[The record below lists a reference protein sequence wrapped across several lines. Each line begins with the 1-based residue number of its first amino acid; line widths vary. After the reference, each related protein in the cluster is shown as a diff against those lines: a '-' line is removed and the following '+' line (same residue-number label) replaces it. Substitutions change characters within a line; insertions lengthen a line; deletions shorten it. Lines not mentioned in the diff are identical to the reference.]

1 LIEQNKIKT
10 KYLPK
15 VLIKMRLG
23 GTTNKNISNIINQ
36 NKEIIAV
43 LKNHYPNI
51 SVFKFI
57 LNKLYNR
64 FFQFILRP

>member
-1 LIEQNKIKT
+1 
-10 KYLPK
+10 
-15 VLIKMRLG
+15 MRLG
-23 GTTNKNISNIINQ
+23 GTTNKNITNIINQ

-43 LKNHYPNI
+43 LKKHYHDI

-57 LNKLYNR
+57 LNKLFNR